1 MRKLRRRK
9 LSGRE
14 TKVFVEEGIG
24 EGKGGKEEEED
35 GPENKEV
42 EGGKRGRRTN
52 GDDESTLFSLPPPAL
67 LRLEGKPLLSLRP
80 QRPMEK
86 KG

>member
-1 MRKLRRRK
+1 M
-9 LSGRE
+9 SGRE

-52 GDDESTLFSLPPPAL
+52 GDDESTHSSLFH
-67 LRLEGKPLLSLRP
+67 RPLSYV
-80 QRPMEK
+80 
-86 KG
+86 